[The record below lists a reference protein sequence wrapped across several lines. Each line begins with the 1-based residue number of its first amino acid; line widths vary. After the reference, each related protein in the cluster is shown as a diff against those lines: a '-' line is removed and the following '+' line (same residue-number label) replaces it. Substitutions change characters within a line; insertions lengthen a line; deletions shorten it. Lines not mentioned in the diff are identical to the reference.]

1 MSCCKENACTQSSQ
15 HVLIIGTGS
24 AAFAAAI
31 EIVENGGRATLIEA
45 AEQIGGTCVNVGC
58 VPSKILIRQAQLN
71 HWRRHT
77 PFDGLPACEAEGDRR
92 VLIAQLKARVDEL
105 RHAKYEKMLDTYP
118 GIKVVH
124 GHARFLT
131 ADTLVVEKPDGSRQQ
146 LRGDGVLIATGSRPH
161 IPEVE
166 GLAATPYWTSTEAL
180 FSEETPP
187 RMIVLG
193 AGVVALE
200 LAQAYQRLGTQVT
213 LLARRG
219 LLTNQPAEV
228 GDTLRQALKAEG
240 MNILTRTQPQRVEHA
255 GGIFQVQTPAGVL
268 QAERLLV
275 ATGRQPNTDVLALEQ
290 VGVRI
295 DSRGQIVVDEQ
306 LRTSVPGVWAAGDC
320 TQLPKFV
327 YVAAASG
334 RIAASAMRGG
344 CETLDL
350 SVLPQVVFT
359 DPQVATVGLSEDE
372 AQAQGIKAISRRLPL
387 DQVPR
392 ALANFE
398 TTGFVQLVAEAGS
411 MKLLGAQIVAPEA
424 GEMIE
429 AVAIALRKGLRVQ
442 DLAGELMAYL
452 TWNEALKLCAQ
463 TFFKDVNKLSCCA
476 G

>member
-1 MSCCKENACTQSSQ
+1 MSCCKEDACTQSGL

-77 PFDGLPACEAEGDRR
+77 PFAGLPPCEAKADRR
-92 VLIAQLKARVDEL
+92 ALIAQLKARVDEL
-105 RHAKYEKMLDTYP
+105 RHAKYDKMLEMYP
-118 GIKVVH
+118 GIEVVH

-131 ADTLVVEKPDGSRQQ
+131 ADTLVVEKLDGSRQQ
-146 LRGDGVLIATGSRPH
+146 LRGDAVLIATGSRPH
-161 IPEVE
+161 IPDIE

-180 FSEETPP
+180 FSEETPH
-187 RMIVLG
+187 RLIVLG

-219 LLTNQPAEV
+219 LLSSQPPEV
-228 GDTLRQALKAEG
+228 GEALQRALTAEG
-240 MNILTRTQPQRVEHA
+240 MNILTQTQPQQVEYADGLFSVHTA
-255 GGIFQVQTPAGVL
+255 HGRL
-268 QAERLLV
+268 EAERLLV
-275 ATGRQPNTDVLALEQ
+275 ATGRQPNTAALALEQ
-290 VGVRI
+290 VGVKT
-295 DSRGQIVVDEQ
+295 DARGQIVVDKQ
-306 LRTSVPGVWAAGDC
+306 LRTNAPGIWAAGDC

-334 RIAASAMRGG
+334 RIAASAMLGG
-344 CETLDL
+344 VQQLDL

-359 DPQVATVGLSEDE
+359 DPQVATVVLSEAE
-372 AQAQGIKAISRRLPL
+372 AQAQGIETVTRRLSL

-411 MKLLGAQIVAPEA
+411 LKLLGAQIVAPEA

-442 DLAGELMAYL
+442 DLAGELMTYL